1 MGIFE
6 PDAGYDPGPHDG
18 QVESGSGQGGRG
30 EFHPAFVFR
39 TGLFFKVKERMQVL
53 KMTDLDLRGKRVLIR
68 EDLNVPLKDGK
79 VADDTR
85 IRASLPTIK
94 HAIKAGARIML
105 LSHLGRPEE
114 GVPDEKNSL
123 HPVARHLSRLLGREV
138 RLVTDW
144 INGAGDLAVGDV
156 VLCEN
161 VRFVKGEKKNN
172 DELAQKMAR
181 LCDIFVMDAF
191 GTAHRAQASTH
202 GVAKYAP
209 VACAGPLL
217 VAELEALG
225 RALGN
230 PKPPVVAIVGGSK
243 VSTKLTVLE
252 SLSGRVDQLIVGGGI
267 ANTFIAAAGHRVGK
281 SLYEAEL
288 VDQAKRLMETARARG
303 GNIPVPVDVVVGKE
317 FSERAQATVKPVSEV
332 ADDEMIFDIG
342 PETAK
347 GFAKILEQAGTIVWN
362 GPVGVFEFDQF
373 GAGTKAIAE
382 SIASSDAFSIAGGG
396 DTLAA
401 VAKYNVADKISY
413 ISTGGGAF
421 LEFLEGKTLPAVAV
435 LEERAGGTSR
445 PGHP

>member
-1 MGIFE
+1 M
-6 PDAGYDPGPHDG
+6 
-18 QVESGSGQGGRG
+18 R
-30 EFHPAFVFR
+30 
-39 TGLFFKVKERMQVL
+39 VL

-68 EDLNVPLKDGK
+68 EDLNVPLRDGK

-85 IRASLPTIK
+85 IRASLPTVR
-94 HAIKAGARIML
+94 HAIKAGARVML

-123 HPVARHLSRLLGREV
+123 RPVALHLSTLLGKEV

-144 INGAGDLAVGDV
+144 ISGAASVADGEV

-161 VRFVKGEKKNN
+161 VRFNKGEKKNN

-217 VAELEALG
+217 AAELDALG

-230 PKPPVVAIVGGSK
+230 PKRPMVAIVGGSK

-252 SLSGRVDQLIVGGGI
+252 SLSGVVDQMIVGGGI
-267 ANTFIAAAGHRVGK
+267 ANTFIAAAGHPVGK

-288 VDQAKRLMETARARG
+288 VDQARRLMEMARARG
-303 GNIPVPVDVVVGKE
+303 GSIPVPVDVVVGKE
-317 FSERAQATVKPVSEV
+317 FSEGAKAVVKPVSEV
-332 ADDEMIFDIG
+332 ADDDMIFDIG
-342 PETAK
+342 PETARQ
-347 GFAKILEQAGTIVWN
+347 FAALLAQAGTIVWN

-373 GAGTKAIAE
+373 GEGTRTLAE
-382 SIASSDAFSIAGGG
+382 SIAASSAFSIAGGG

-401 VAKYNVADKISY
+401 VAKYGVADRISY

-435 LEERAGGTSR
+435 LEERAGANSR
-445 PGHP
+445 PGNH